1 MRDSRHVSPA
11 PDGKE
16 KLPDNLKKDI
26 SRILFDLIK
35 TIKIVSVYPDNNP
48 LPAKLKESFS
58 ERFIDLIRET
68 GGLSFNIGKGE
79 IQYQGEIVFK
89 DGEADESL
97 AQLFFD
103 AGITVISFSNN
114 FGVEELNQFFKVMKA
129 FVNHEKGA
137 SDLVSLFWQTNIP
150 GFDYCTLED
159 LVLREYS
166 GEMVVQVSMESD
178 DSFIRRKSGGS
189 DDSGK
194 VVYSSIFLD
203 DDKGPEHKNT
213 AGSGSA
219 VLTASQGGE
228 ASVYIDEVAEKRMG
242 YNPTPPK
249 TKATVADTA
258 LILNEAFAMGE
269 ADQERVEGI
278 LRHDSE
284 FEIYSVSIEL
294 LREILNQESE
304 FSDFSETVATLERLQ
319 TEFLKTGNIDQAG
332 ELLHLLKEFQAQ
344 TAKDHPQW
352 SERIVNALAMAGSRQ
367 NLDYLKLA
375 LNNDQKI
382 SRDKINNYLSI
393 FGWEALS
400 AITDLLGELEHRHH
414 REALCAYLSG
424 TGHEHID
431 IIARGIYDRRWFVV
445 RSTAAILSVIG
456 SDKAFSYLE
465 KAIGHEDPRVRLQ
478 IVKGLVSNRSRR
490 GLDLLA
496 RMVWDKDEVVGQ
508 MAIDALLEFEGDD
521 HLVIIAEIINNDK
534 FPSLNF
540 SNQERLLILFSQ
552 RGGEQAVS
560 YLTSMISKWGITKSQ
575 LQDFYQQV
583 AFKALGANRSEKAE
597 KELLKYNHSW
607 SKKIRAMAN
616 EALAARRQIIYGGK

>member
-1 MRDSRHVSPA
+1 M
-11 PDGKE
+11 KE
-16 KLPDNLKKDI
+16 KLPEILRKDI
-26 SRILFDLIK
+26 SRVLFDLIK
-35 TIKIVSVYPDNNP
+35 TIKVVSVYPENNP

-58 ERFIDLIRET
+58 ERFIDLIHET

-79 IQYQGEIVFK
+79 IQYQDEIVFK
-89 DGEADESL
+89 DGEADELL
-97 AQLFFD
+97 AQLFFN
-103 AGITVISFSNN
+103 AGITAISFSNN
-114 FGVEELNQFFKVMKA
+114 FGIEELNQFFRVMKA
-129 FVNHEKGA
+129 FVNHEEGA

-166 GEMVVQVSMESD
+166 GEMMVQVSMESE
-178 DSFIRRKSGGS
+178 DSFIKRKSGGS

-203 DDKGPEHKNT
+203 DDNGPGPKS
-213 AGSGSA
+213 ASGSGSA
-219 VLTASQGGE
+219 ALTVVQGGE
-228 ASVYIDEVAEKRMG
+228 ASIYIDEVAEKRIG

-249 TKATVADTA
+249 TKATIVDTA
-258 LILNEAFAMGE
+258 LILNEAFSMGE

-304 FSDFSETVATLERLQ
+304 FSDFSETVTTLERLQ
-319 TEFLKTGNIDQAG
+319 TEFLKSGNIDQA
-332 ELLHLLKEFQAQ
+332 EKLLCLMKEFQAQ
-344 TAKDHPQW
+344 TAKGRPQW
-352 SERIVNALAMAGSRQ
+352 SERITNALAMAGSRQ

-382 SRDKINNYLSI
+382 SREKIDSYLSI

-414 REALCAYLSG
+414 REALCTHLSR

-478 IVKGLVSNRSRR
+478 IVKGLVSNRTGR
-490 GLDLLA
+490 GRDLLM
-496 RMVWDKDEVVGQ
+496 RMVWDKDEVVSQ
-508 MAIDALLEFEGDD
+508 MAIDALPEFESDD
-521 HLVIIAEIINNDK
+521 LLVIITDVINNDK
-534 FPSLNF
+534 FQSLSF
-540 SNQERLLILFSQ
+540 SNQEKFIILFSQ
-552 RGGEQAVS
+552 LGGEQAVS
-560 YLTSMISKWGITKSQ
+560 HLISMISKWGISKSQ
-575 LQDFYQQV
+575 AQDFYQQV
-583 AFKALGANRSEKAE
+583 AFKALGNNRSEKAE
-597 KELLKYNHSW
+597 KALLNYNHSW
-607 SKKIRAMAN
+607 SKKIRAMAS